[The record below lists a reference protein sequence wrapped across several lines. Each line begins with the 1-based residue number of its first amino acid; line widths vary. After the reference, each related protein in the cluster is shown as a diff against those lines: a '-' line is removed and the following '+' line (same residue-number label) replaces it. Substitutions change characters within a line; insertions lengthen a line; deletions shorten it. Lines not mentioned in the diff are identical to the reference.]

1 MSKVV
6 TGKVRL
12 SYVNIMAP
20 RTDQNGNSKFS
31 VTVLLPKS
39 DLQTKAAIDAAI
51 AQSIEEGRASKWNGL
66 VPPNVPTPIHDGD
79 GVKQDGS
86 TYGDECKGH
95 WVFTASTNADAGR
108 PRPGVVDINSQP
120 ILDASQIYSGMY
132 GRVSV
137 NFAPYYHKQAGKKGI
152 GCYLNHVQ
160 KLEDGEPLGASK
172 ASAEDDFGAVPMPA
186 APQHN
191 QTVQPQYQ
199 AQYSQ
204 SMPPQYQMPQG
215 QYHPPVYQAPMQP
228 QYGQPMAQ
236 PQIDPFT
243 GLPMNGGVMGL

>member
-6 TGKVRL
+6 TGRVRL
-12 SYVNIMAP
+12 SYVNLNTP
-20 RTDQNGNSKFS
+20 RPDLNGNLKFS

-51 AQSIEEGRASKWNGL
+51 AQSIEEGRNGKWNGL

-79 GVKQDGS
+79 GVRQDG
-86 TYGDECKGH
+86 TPFGDECKGH

-108 PRPGVVDINSQP
+108 PRPEVVDINRAP
-120 ILDASQIYSGMY
+120 IMNASEIYSGMY

-137 NFAPYYHKQAGKKGI
+137 NFAPYFSAGKKGI

-160 KLEDGEPLGASK
+160 KLEDGEPLGATK
-172 ASAEDDFGAVPMPA
+172 ASAEDDFGANPLPQYQQPMYQQA
-186 APQHN
+186 S
-191 QTVQPQYQ
+191 VQPQYQ
-199 AQYSQ
+199 APVQ
-204 SMPPQYQMPQG
+204 PQYQ
-215 QYHPPVYQAPMQP
+215 QP
-228 QYGQPMAQ
+228 IQYGQPMAQ